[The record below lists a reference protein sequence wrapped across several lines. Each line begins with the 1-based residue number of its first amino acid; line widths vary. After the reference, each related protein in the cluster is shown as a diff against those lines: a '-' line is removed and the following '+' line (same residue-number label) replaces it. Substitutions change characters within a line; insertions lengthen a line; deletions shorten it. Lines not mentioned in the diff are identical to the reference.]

1 MFKRTAP
8 AFAAGAIFAVLIAGT
23 GAVAATGGKFI
34 LGRSNAAG
42 TTSTLSSGR
51 GPALSLKAKGPVL
64 EVGNGSK
71 IANLN
76 ADKLD
81 GLSSA
86 AFALTR
92 GKTGAFDFT
101 GDTYDLDNNG
111 IADAVIAYATCPA
124 GTQMTGGGF
133 VDQTST
139 GVVVLNAPDLK
150 ESWGVGELITEGSG
164 DTGSDVTASVVCYS
178 PTGAHLSG
186 SYRTHPGARLPARSR
201 IVAQMRAKLAAQ
213 E

>member
-34 LGRSNAAG
+34 LGRSNTAN
-42 TTSTLSSGR
+42 TTSTLTSTKGA
-51 GPALSLKAKGPVL
+51 ALSLKAKGPALKVN
-64 EVGNGSK
+64 NGSK
-71 IANLN
+71 IADLN

-86 AFALTR
+86 AFARTT

-111 IADAVIAYATCPA
+111 IPDAVIAYATCPA
-124 GTQMTGGGF
+124 GTQMTGGGM

-139 GVVVLNAPDLK
+139 GIVVLSAPDLQ
-150 ESWGVGELITEGSG
+150 ESWAVGVLITEGSG
-164 DTGSDVTASVVCYS
+164 DTGSDVIASVVCYS

-186 SYRTHPGARLPARSR
+186 SYRSHSARRVPSGSTVLATL
-201 IVAQMRAKLAAQ
+201 RAKLGGQ
-213 E
+213 K